1 MSWFSVCAKNGL
13 PLGKAISVN
22 IHGDIGWEVSASEL
36 IKEIKAQGPDVSEI
50 ELSIHSNGGS
60 VTEGWAI
67 VNFLRRHPAHIVARV
82 EGSACSMASV
92 IAMASDHLIMPENAY
107 LMIHNPWTIA
117 MGDAAEM
124 EKAAAN
130 LRKFEK
136 DIVDLYARRSGKGE
150 AEIRQMMTD
159 ETWMNGAEAF
169 AAGFCDHLEQPLEI
183 AAFGRDDM
191 ASVLKAGLKL
201 PSGLVGAVA
210 EEEEISGD
218 GLVVVTPVVSTPEA
232 DSDADSSPEV
242 VAPSG
247 DEVTEPVAPVVAPV
261 VPESDEEEKPADA
274 ENFHKNFFQRVRE
287 KLFGKSGREPD
298 GNPGAPETAAGGE
311 AQAWRAERSDVL
323 ARLGVAEA
331 ALREKDGVIN
341 ALQAENTDLKS
352 QQRKVWDLVA
362 EAGWPAHESLL
373 PPPDGDEPTPSGMLA
388 KYRSISDPQKRREFL
403 AANQSA
409 INDEMLKAAK
419 V

>member
-22 IHGDIGWEVSASEL
+22 IHGEIGWEVSASEL

-169 AAGFCDHLEQPLEI
+169 AAGFCDHLEKPLEI

-210 EEEEISGD
+210 EEEISGD
-218 GLVVVTPVVSTPEA
+218 GLVVVTPVVSALEA
-232 DSDADSSPEV
+232 DSDADSSTPV
-242 VAPSG
+242 VAPG
-247 DEVTEPVAPVVAPV
+247 VDDVTEPVAPEVAPV
-261 VPESDEEEKPADA
+261 VPESAEEEKAQEAQDL
-274 ENFHKNFFQRVRE
+274 HKNFFQRVRE
-287 KLFGKSGREPD
+287 KLFGKSGRESGESPV
-298 GNPGAPETAAGGE
+298 APETAAGGE

-362 EAGWPAHESLL
+362 EAGWPAHESPL

-403 AANQSA
+403 AANQAA
-409 INDEMLKAAK
+409 IDAERAK
-419 V
+419 EAQ